1 MRGLFGSLTTRGR
14 SFVAAG
20 GAAMVCGLAIPE
32 PDLVRVGALLV
43 ILPLIAALA
52 ARRSRYRLS
61 CTRRIDPPRIPAGT
75 PAGVSVRLEN
85 VARLRTGVL
94 LAEDTAPYALGARP
108 RFVLDEIEPGGHRE
122 FSYTLRSDTRGKFI
136 VGPLRVRVA
145 DTFGLVE
152 ISRSFSSTNTLV
164 VTPRIVALP
173 RAAATSAW
181 LGEGDGGMR
190 TISATGE
197 DDAAPRA
204 YQDGDGLRR
213 VHWKST
219 ARYGELMVRREEH
232 QWRNSATVFL
242 DTRRAAHSG
251 SGSSATFEFAVSAAA
266 SIGAHLTEEGFRAR
280 LITDEGEIA
289 PRGTFS
295 DTLLDMLAVI
305 HPSPVSTM
313 RQGTGELARAG
324 GQLIAVIGRMS
335 NDDATHLAGAR
346 RGNAPAM
353 ALLIATSAWSSAGS
367 SSAGS
372 SSAGSSPGPA
382 AGAIP
387 AETARTAQILTASG
401 WRVAVVTAASQLPLA
416 WQALHKPAGAIVLST
431 ALDSATES
439 SAPAGSS

>member
-32 PDLVRVGALLV
+32 PDLVRVGALLAV
-43 ILPLIAALA
+43 LPLVAALA

-61 CTRRIDPPRIPAGT
+61 CTRRIDPPRT
-75 PAGVSVRLEN
+75 PAGQPTTVSVRLKN

-94 LAEDTAPYALGARP
+94 LAEDAAPYALGTRP

-122 FSYTLRSDTRGKFI
+122 FNYTLRSDTRGKFTI
-136 VGPLRVRVA
+136 GPLRVRVA

-152 ISRSFSSTNTLV
+152 ISRSFSSTSTLV
-164 VTPRIVALP
+164 VTPKIFALP
-173 RAAATSAW
+173 RAAASSSW

-213 VHWKST
+213 VHWRST
-219 ARYGELMVRREEH
+219 ARHGELMVRREEH
-232 QWRNSATVFL
+232 QWRNSASVFL
-242 DTRRAAHSG
+242 DTRRVAHSG

-266 SIGAHLTEEGFRAR
+266 SIGAHLTEEGFRTR
-280 LITDEGEIA
+280 LITDDGEIA
-289 PRGTFS
+289 PHGTFS

-305 HPSPVSTM
+305 RPSANGGLQ
-313 RQGTGELARAG
+313 QGTGELSRAG
-324 GQLIAVIGRMS
+324 GQLIAIVGRLS
-335 NDDATHLAGAR
+335 ADDATKLAGAR

-353 ALLIATSAWSSAGS
+353 ALVLAASAWT
-367 SSAGS
+367 
-372 SSAGSSPGPA
+372 
-382 AGAIP
+382 
-387 AETARTAQILTASG
+387 ETERAMPSDVMRATQILTASG
-401 WRVAVVTAASQLPLA
+401 WRAVVVTAASQLTAA
-416 WQALHKPAGAIVLST
+416 WQQLHQPVDSRLPTHLVPPEGASPQGNT
-431 ALDSATES
+431 AL
-439 SAPAGSS
+439 AGPS

>member
-1 MRGLFGSLTTRGR
+1 M
-14 SFVAAG
+14 AAG
-20 GAAMVCGLAIPE
+20 GAAMVCGLGIPE
-32 PDLVRVGALLV
+32 SDLVRVGALLV
-43 ILPLIAALA
+43 ILPLVAALA
-52 ARRSRYRLS
+52 ARRSRYRLA
-61 CTRRIDPPRIPAGT
+61 CTRRIDPPRIPAGQQVT
-75 PAGVSVRLEN
+75 VAVRLEN

-94 LAEDTAPYALGARP
+94 LAEDTAPYSLGTRP

-122 FSYTLRSDTRGKFI
+122 FSYTLRSDTRGKFPI
-136 VGPLRVRVA
+136 GPLKVRVA

-152 ISRSFSSTNTLV
+152 ITRSFSTTNTLV
-164 VTPRIVALP
+164 VTPKIIALP
-173 RAAATSAW
+173 RAAAPSSW

-232 QWRNSATVFL
+232 QWRNSASVFL
-242 DTRRAAHSG
+242 DTRRHAHSG
-251 SGSSATFEFAVSAAA
+251 SGPSATFEFAVSAAA
-266 SIGAHLTEEGFRAR
+266 SIGAHLAEEGFRTR

-305 HPSPVSTM
+305 KPSGKTVL

-324 GQLIAVIGRMS
+324 GQLIAIVGRM
-335 NDDATHLAGAR
+335 NADDATQLAGAR

-353 ALLIATSAWSSAGS
+353 ALVLAISTWTA
-367 SSAGS
+367 
-372 SSAGSSPGPA
+372 PDA
-382 AGAIP
+382 AMTTD
-387 AETARTAQILTASG
+387 TARTAQILSGSG
-401 WRVAVVTAASQLPLA
+401 WRVGVVTSASQLSLA
-416 WQALHKPAGAIVLST
+416 WQQLHKPADTLRLGT
-431 ALDSATES
+431 Q
-439 SAPAGSS
+439 APAEAGTGSTGTTLAGP